1 MPKSQLEWSVE
12 WTEPITLAALTQ
24 RIFEEGLGRAD
35 LVALLEDRDRE
46 LCNELCGPWYHP
58 RKGSRH
64 RRAGRKRRVLGTRFG
79 KVVIR
84 VRRVQEIASGE
95 IFSPL
100 WRDVLL
106 DGQRIYQPD
115 IIALAEQFT
124 ERMTYRNTREE
135 LGKVVSGVP
144 SPRTINRRV
153 IEDGTLLNHAL
164 HQRELV
170 AGSVMPDGTQL
181 HAQRGGQHDVNITLA
196 TRFGDRPR
204 LRCLTVG
211 KGWEE
216 HQRSLTRTYFRTSE
230 GLPTPP
236 IVASDLERG
245 LAETMTPPGGF
256 WQPDHV
262 HVIRY
267 TGYALWLDGLK
278 RGPEKDAIVRAVSS
292 SLAHLR
298 NSLALHLPRGEREAV
313 ETRIRQTTEEF
324 RRLATLVRED
334 RRWCTARFLERV
346 SNQVTTFATLA
357 LDGIEVPWHTNL
369 LERLMGEVSKRCKHK
384 WMSWTA
390 QGSRALLTLL
400 TTRALEPSTHE
411 QFWRRKLY
419 GRLIRLPQ
427 LGIKVTLLGGRS

>member
-1 MPKSQLEWSVE
+1 MPKSQLEWSVD

-24 RIFEEGLGRAD
+24 RIYEEGLGRAD

-58 RKGSRH
+58 QKGGLY
-64 RRAGRKRRVLGTRFG
+64 RRAGRKRRTLGTRFG
-79 KVVIR
+79 RVTIR

-95 IFSPL
+95 VFSPL
-100 WRDVLL
+100 WRDVRL
-106 DGQRIYQPD
+106 DGQRLYQPD

-135 LGKVVSGVP
+135 LGKLVPGVP

-153 IEDGTLLNHAL
+153 IEDGTRLNQAL

-170 AGSVMPDGTQL
+170 TGSVMPDGTQL
-181 HAQRGGQHDVNITLA
+181 HAQKGGQHDVNITLA
-196 TRFGDRPR
+196 IRPGNRPR

-216 HQRSLTRTYFRTSE
+216 HQRSLTRTRFRTPE
-230 GLPTPP
+230 GRPAPPT
-236 IVASDLERG
+236 VASDLERG
-245 LAETMTPPGGF
+245 LAESMTPEGGF

-278 RGPEKDAIVRAVSS
+278 RGPEKSAIVGEVSR

-298 NSLALHLPRGEREAV
+298 NSLALHLPRGEIEAV
-313 ETRIRQTTEEF
+313 RYRIQQTTEEF
-324 RRLATLVRED
+324 RQLGGLVRED
-334 RRWCTARFLERV
+334 RRWRTARFLERM

-357 LDGIEVPWHTNL
+357 LDGIVVPWHTNL

-384 WMSWTA
+384 WMSWTPH
-390 QGSRALLTLL
+390 GSRALLTLL
-400 TTRALEPSTHE
+400 TTRALEPRTHE
-411 QFWRRKLY
+411 QFWRQKLY

-427 LGIKVTLLGGRS
+427 LGIRVTLLGGRS